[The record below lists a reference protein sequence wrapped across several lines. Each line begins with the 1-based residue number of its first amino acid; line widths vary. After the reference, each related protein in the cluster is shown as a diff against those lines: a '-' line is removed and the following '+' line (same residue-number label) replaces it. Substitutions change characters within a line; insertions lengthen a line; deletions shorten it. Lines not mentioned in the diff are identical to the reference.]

1 MQHAIKK
8 ESYDLLKLLV
18 SKTMESYNSLLD
30 SQKQEYVDY
39 PYMNYSQLNDLI
51 NILNDATDNLCTDI
65 ILDIIEIN
73 KNKAVLG
80 NINYILNLKI
90 HEKLYCLDDDEFNRV
105 LIESLKQQFFLKEII
120 EKRIREVFFN
130 LILDDISNM
139 DDKLIKNMIASLAL
153 NIIFKYGI
161 DKEEERMR
169 KKSSKDLIDLKLP
182 HYKIEYFNQQYLDS
196 AIWRIIDILL
206 SYKDEDFMSDK
217 TYVIATTLSILLR
230 SIFVIIDDYKAL
242 VPYEEYY
249 NEKEKRDT
257 KAKNFIRNAFIMH
270 YEDMQNDSLKRLS
283 KS

>member
-8 ESYDLLKLLV
+8 ESYDLLKLLI
-18 SKTMESYNSLLD
+18 SKTVENYNTLLD
-30 SQKQEYVDY
+30 SQRQEYVDY
-39 PYMNYSQLNDLI
+39 PYMNYAQLNDLI
-51 NILNDATDNLCTDI
+51 NILNEATNNLCTDI
-65 ILDIIEIN
+65 ISDIIGIN

-80 NINYILNLKI
+80 NINYILNLKMN
-90 HEKLYCLDDDEFNRV
+90 EKLYCLDNDEFNRI

-120 EKRIREVFFN
+120 EKRIREVFFMI
-130 LILDDISNM
+130 ILDDINNI

-153 NIIFKYGI
+153 NITFKYSI

-169 KKSSKDLIDLKLP
+169 TKSSKNLIDLKLP
-182 HYKIEYFNQQYLDS
+182 HYKIENFNQQYLDS
-196 AIWRIIDILL
+196 AIIRIIDILL

-217 TYVIATTLSILLR
+217 TYVTATTLSMLLR

-257 KAKNFIRNAFIMH
+257 RAKNFIRKAFIMH